1 MATYVFSDVHG
12 HVAPLCR
19 ALERVSPTKDD
30 VFFCLGDMIDR
41 GPESMAV
48 VRACQE
54 LPNCCVLR
62 GNHEALMLNY
72 FDDPDDPIAMLNWGQ
87 NGAAA
92 TIKDLQAL
100 TADELTD
107 FLAWVRGLPLW
118 AVTTVGERHYLL
130 THAGIR
136 AGKAPAPSPCNEE
149 AISEFMAAQT
159 AEDLVW
165 IREDFWGEPTG
176 LIDAEGQGPIVI
188 AGHTPTLFLREFDHL
203 DRSPVDSIG
212 RCRMV
217 RIGATKETGGVADKW
232 NIDCG
237 AAGGAGFGQVLVLRL
252 DDGAEFMEPVREG
265 E

>member
-12 HVAPLCR
+12 HVAPLRR
-19 ALERVSPTKDD
+19 ALARIAPSDED

-41 GPESMAV
+41 GPEALEV
-48 VRACQE
+48 VNVCRE
-54 LPNCCVLR
+54 LPNCTILR
-62 GNHEALMLNY
+62 GNHEALMLDY
-72 FDDPDDPIAMLNWGQ
+72 FDNPDDPIAMINWGQ

-92 TIKDLQAL
+92 TISDLKDLSAEEL
-100 TADELTD
+100 TA
-107 FLAWVRGLPLW
+107 FLAWIRELPLW
-118 AVTTVGERHYLL
+118 AFATVGERSFLL

-136 AGKAPAPSPCNEE
+136 PGCAPAPDPINEE
-149 AISEFMAAQT
+149 TVAAFMAAQDD
-159 AEDLVW
+159 EDLVW

-176 LIDAEGQGPIVI
+176 LINSDGEGPVVI
-188 AGHTPTLFLREFDHL
+188 AGHTPTLFLRDFDHL
-203 DRSPVDSIG
+203 DRSPLDSIG

-217 RIGATKETGGVADKW
+217 RLGATKETGNVADKW

-252 DDGAEFMEPVREG
+252 DDGCEFMEPVREG

>member
-12 HVAPLCR
+12 HVAPLRR
-19 ALERVSPTKDD
+19 ALERVSPSDDD

-41 GPESMAV
+41 GPESLAV
-48 VRACQE
+48 VRTCRE
-54 LPNCCVLR
+54 LPNCRILR
-62 GNHEALMLNY
+62 GNHEALMLDY
-72 FDDPDDPIAMLNWGQ
+72 FDNPDDQIAMLNWGQ

-92 TIKDLQAL
+92 TIRDLTSLAAEEL
-100 TADELTD
+100 TA
-107 FLAWVRGLPLW
+107 FLGWVRDLPLW
-118 AVTTVGERHYLL
+118 AVTTVGERSYLL

-136 AGKAPAPSPCNEE
+136 PGKAPAPNPCDGE
-149 AISEFMAAQT
+149 AIAAFMAAQT

-176 LIDAEGQGPIVI
+176 LVDSEGQGLVVI
-188 AGHTPTLFLREFDHL
+188 AGHTPTLFLRDFDHL
-203 DRSPVDSIG
+203 DRNPLDSIG

-217 RIGATKETGGVADKW
+217 RMGATPETGGVADKW

-252 DDGAEFMEPVREG
+252 DDGCEFMEPVREG